1 MRLIQQPAQAPMA
14 PVAPRAT
21 DIQATVQRAADKAY
35 SEVQAAVNAQN
46 MSADAKNQ
54 LKDEIRAAIDAAR
67 EATAEAQ
74 VPQEGGPVTWSS
86 TAPPDFSNV
95 IPARAV
101 DIVSITGITL
111 VCCVV
116 GFPIARAIG
125 RWIDRRGTT
134 ATVPREVTARLM
146 AIEQAVESVAVEVE
160 RISEG
165 QRYTTRLL
173 SEGAHNTTPDFLAA
187 GRDPVAVSSVP
198 GNLAGNTPANARRS

>member
-1 MRLIQQPAQAPMA
+1 MPLIQQPTQAPTP
-14 PVAPRAT
+14 PVAPRVV
-21 DIQATVQRAADKAY
+21 DIQATVQRAVDKAY

-46 MSADAKNQ
+46 MPADAKNQ

-67 EATAEAQ
+67 EATAGAQ

-86 TAPPDFSNV
+86 TAPPDFTNL

-125 RWIDRRGTT
+125 RWIDRRGTSV
-134 ATVPREVTARLM
+134 TVPREVTTRLT

-173 SEGAHNTTPDFLAA
+173 SERPHDAIPDFLAA
-187 GRDPVAVSSVP
+187 QRDAVPASSAP

>member
-1 MRLIQQPAQAPMA
+1 MPQSQQQAQQAAQQAQQAAQQAQQAAQQAQQTAGQQQLKAEIQNAIRTARDAVQDAAQNGGAM
-14 PVAPRAT
+14 
-21 DIQATVQRAADKAY
+21 TVQVPAPPP
-35 SEVQAAVNAQN
+35 
-46 MSADAKNQ
+46 MS
-54 LKDEIRAAIDAAR
+54 
-67 EATAEAQ
+67 T
-74 VPQEGGPVTWSS
+74 TTS
-86 TAPPDFSNV
+86 TDVPDFSNL

-125 RWIDRRGTT
+125 RWIDRRGTSV
-134 ATVPREVTARLM
+134 TVPREVTARLT

-173 SEGAHNTTPDFLAA
+173 SEGAHGVAPDFLAA
-187 GRDPVAVSSVP
+187 QRDAVPVSSAP
-198 GNLAGNTPANARRS
+198 GTPVGNSPPNARRS